1 MMKREKFDLD
11 DLLDVI
17 QMWGIS
23 RELHNASPMNQMV
36 KLMEEVGELAS
47 ALNKKSGFV
56 FDKDV
61 KDSIGDIFVVL
72 VMLSLQLRVHFEE
85 CVKEAY
91 IQIKDRKGKIVDGVF
106 VKEQDL

>member
-47 ALNKKSGFV
+47 ALNKNEKMIA
-56 FDKDV
+56 
-61 KDSIGDIFVVL
+61 DSIGDIFVVL
-72 VMLSLQLRVHFEE
+72 VMLSLQLRVDFKE
-85 CVKEAY
+85 CVQEAY
-91 IQIKDRKGKIVDGVF
+91 NQIKDRKGKIVDGVF